1 MIASLNQSSSLSSLG
16 AALMSAITSMAQPSR
31 EAAEQQGGV
40 LLLIEAQTDSPPLED
55 VPFARDQIFNEFDP
69 PARGRRTDFDIAEM
83 KPELPRS
90 GLRQRHGDGHRIV
103 PRHRVLDEP
112 DDLSVF
118 DLGEAQITS
127 LQDRRIIHP
136 YAVLPSDEALDIC

>member
-31 EAAEQQGGV
+31 EAAEQRGGV
-40 LLLIEAQTDSPPLED
+40 LLLIDAQTDRAPLED

-103 PRHRVLDEP
+103 PRHRFLDEA
-112 DDLSVF
+112 DDLAVVA
-118 DLGEAQITS
+118 LGEAQITS
-127 LQDRRIIHP
+127 MQARRIVPPSAVHP
-136 YAVLPSDEALDIC
+136 ADVG